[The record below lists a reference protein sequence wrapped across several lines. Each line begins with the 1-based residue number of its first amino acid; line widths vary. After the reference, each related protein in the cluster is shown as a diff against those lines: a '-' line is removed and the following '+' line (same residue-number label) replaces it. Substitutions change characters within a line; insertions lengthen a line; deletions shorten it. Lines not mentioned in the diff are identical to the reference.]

1 MTDDQEENS
10 GMIMTKRLTLL
21 PLEMEELL
29 LLLQS
34 VDELEKHLK
43 LVPSGEILDESTQK
57 AFQWLYNKGVED
69 KENYLWYTNWQM
81 ILTSTNQSV
90 GSIGFIGPPDEDLEV
105 EVGYGTYEKHQNQ
118 GYMSEA
124 LQAMIKWA
132 FEQPEVKRVVA
143 ETTSKNKASQK
154 VLKKSGMKKIKETR
168 RSTFWKIEK

>member
-1 MTDDQEENS
+1 
-10 GMIMTKRLTLL
+10 MIKTKRLTLL
-21 PLEMEELL
+21 PLEMAEFL

-34 VDELEKHLK
+34 VEKLEAYLK
-43 LVPSGEILDESTQK
+43 LTPSGEVLDESTQK
-57 AFQWLYNKGVED
+57 AFQWLYDKALED
-69 KENYLWYTNWQM
+69 EENYLWYTNWQM

-124 LQAMIKWA
+124 LEAILKWA
-132 FEQPEVKRVVA
+132 FEQPKVKRVVA

-154 VLKKSGMKKIKETR
+154 VLEKSGMKKIKETR
-168 RSTFWKIEK
+168 KSTFWEMEK